1 MTCSMVA
8 NLFRKMQKAGAGG
21 TAYNTPTEPLID
33 SDFDSQQRLKNKKA
47 HRIMG
52 FDGVIGGVDGTR
64 TRDPR
69 RDRPVF

>member
-1 MTCSMVA
+1 
-8 NLFRKMQKAGAGG
+8 MQKVGAGE
-21 TAYNTPTEPLID
+21 TAYNTPTESLID
-33 SDFDSQQRLKNKKA
+33 SGFDSRKFGKNKKA

-52 FDGVIGGVDGTR
+52 FYDVIGGVDGTR